1 MGFIQWF
8 TVHSWLLLG
17 SNTILLWP
25 VTETAQWHCV
35 KTGFC
40 AVTIWAGNQRCS
52 SSHLSASIFVIVV
65 GWGPAVARR
74 TAGTQP
80 TCTTAACVVDAAG
93 SVWACGRTSSSVSHC
108 QKQYVLQS
116 QLLSLHSFLS
126 MLHAIGFVPSP
137 PESVSEHIVVSLLG
151 CHIHLFIHPVRYCY
165 CNMLWTART
174 VLIKT
179 DNFTGLIL
187 ELKSQGHSR
196 PLRSNIVNTISHE
209 LLEQS
214 WWRWQ
219 VITTTHYWWPGYI
232 LEFKGQRSNL
242 GSSMW

>member
-1 MGFIQWF
+1 MGSIQWF

-108 QKQYVLQS
+108 QKQYVLHS
-116 QLLSLHSFLS
+116 QLLSSHLFLS

-137 PESVSEHIVVSLLG
+137 PES
-151 CHIHLFIHPVRYCY
+151 
-165 CNMLWTART
+165 
-174 VLIKT
+174 
-179 DNFTGLIL
+179 
-187 ELKSQGHSR
+187 
-196 PLRSNIVNTISHE
+196 SHE